1 MSDKFVFEFNFRD
14 SNNSDEL
21 SPLVIMLHGYG
32 SNEDDLFSFANH
44 IPGNYKIISLRAP
57 YSLPFGGYSWY
68 DISSDDLEAMKI
80 KIGVEQAKSS
90 ISKIK
95 DFVKN
100 QLPKKY
106 SFDIE
111 KICLIGFSQGTALS
125 YALSLNNPDLFKN
138 VIALSGMISMQL
150 IDENHKDYSNLNY
163 FCSHGLQD
171 QVIPVNYSRESIE
184 WLKSKNITHIYKEY
198 DMAHSV
204 SQENFFDFLE
214 WMKYNVKY

>member
-57 YSLPFGGYSWY
+57 YSLPYGGYSWY
-68 DISSDDLEAMKI
+68 DISSDDLEAKKI

-111 KICLIGFSQGTALS
+111 KICLIGFSQGSALS

-163 FCSHGLQD
+163 FCSHGIQD
-171 QVIPVNYSRESIE
+171 QVISVNYSRESIE
-184 WLKSKNITHIYKEY
+184 WLKSKNITHVYKEY
-198 DMAHSV
+198 DMTHSV

-214 WMKYNVKY
+214 WMKLNLK

>member
-1 MSDKFVFEFNFRD
+1 MSDKFHFEFNFRD

-100 QLPKKY
+100 QLSQKY

-138 VIALSGMISMQL
+138 VIALSGMISIKL
-150 IDENHKDYSNLNY
+150 IDTNDKDYSNLNY

-204 SQENFFDFLE
+204 SQENFFDLLE
-214 WMKYNVKY
+214 WMKFNIK

>member
-32 SNEDDLFSFANH
+32 SNEDDLFSFANY
-44 IPGNYKIISLRAP
+44 IPENYKIISLRAP
-57 YSLPFGGYSWY
+57 YSLPYGGYSWY
-68 DISSDDLEAMKI
+68 DINFDETMNI
-80 KIGVEQAKSS
+80 KIDVEQAKSS

-100 QLPKKY
+100 QLPQKY
-106 SFDIE
+106 SFDKE
-111 KICLIGFSQGTALS
+111 KICLIGFSQGTAVS

-138 VIALSGMISMQL
+138 VVALSGMISMKL
-150 IDENHKDYSNLNY
+150 IDQNDKDYSNLNY

-171 QVIPVNYSRESIE
+171 QVIPINYSRESIE
-184 WLKSKNITHIYKEY
+184 WLKSKNISHVYKEY
-198 DMAHSV
+198 EMAHNV

-214 WMKYNVKY
+214 WMKFNVK

>member
-1 MSDKFVFEFNFRD
+1 MSDKFHFEFNFRD

-68 DISSDDLEAMKI
+68 DINSDDLEAMKI

-100 QLPKKY
+100 QLPQKY
-106 SFDIE
+106 SFDKE
-111 KICLIGFSQGTALS
+111 KIEPAIKNATTNKVKETCLEKQF
-125 YALSLNNPDLFKN
+125 
-138 VIALSGMISMQL
+138 
-150 IDENHKDYSNLNY
+150 
-163 FCSHGLQD
+163 D
-171 QVIPVNYSRESIE
+171 QI
-184 WLKSKNITHIYKEY
+184 
-198 DMAHSV
+198 
-204 SQENFFDFLE
+204 
-214 WMKYNVKY
+214 

>member
-1 MSDKFVFEFNFRD
+1 
-14 SNNSDEL
+14 
-21 SPLVIMLHGYG
+21 
-32 SNEDDLFSFANH
+32 
-44 IPGNYKIISLRAP
+44 
-57 YSLPFGGYSWY
+57 
-68 DISSDDLEAMKI
+68 MKI
-80 KIGVEQAKSS
+80 KIGIEQAKSS

-100 QLPKKY
+100 QLPQKY
-106 SFDIE
+106 SFDKE

-150 IDENHKDYSNLNY
+150 IDKNDKDYSNLNY

-184 WLKSKNITHIYKEY
+184 WLKSKNITHIYIEY

-204 SQENFFDFLE
+204 SQDNFFDFLE
-214 WMKYNVKY
+214 WLKFNVK

>member
-32 SNEDDLFSFANH
+32 SNEDDLFSFADH
-44 IPGNYKIISLRAP
+44 IPVNYKIISLRAP
-57 YSLPFGGYSWY
+57 YSLPYGGYSWY
-68 DISSDDLEAMKI
+68 DINSDDLEAMNI
-80 KIGVEQAKSS
+80 KIGIEQAKAS

-100 QLPKKY
+100 QLPQKY
-106 SFDIE
+106 SFDTE

-150 IDENHKDYSNLNY
+150 IDVNHKDYSSLNY
-163 FCSHGLQD
+163 FCSHGIQD

-184 WLKSKNITHIYKEY
+184 WLKSKNITHVYKEY
-198 DMAHSV
+198 DMTHSV
-204 SQENFFDFLE
+204 SQENFFDFLK
-214 WMKYNVKY
+214 WMKFNLK

>member
-32 SNEDDLFSFANH
+32 SNEDDLFSFASH
-44 IPGNYKIISLRAP
+44 IPENYKIISLRAP

-68 DISSDDLEAMKI
+68 DISSDDLEAKKI

-138 VIALSGMISMQL
+138 VIALSGMISIKL
-150 IDENHKDYSNLNY
+150 IDTNDKDYSNLNY
-163 FCSHGLQD
+163 FCSHGVQD

>member
-1 MSDKFVFEFNFRD
+1 MNDKFVFEFNFRD

-57 YSLPFGGYSWY
+57 YSLPYGGYSWY
-68 DISSDDLEAMKI
+68 DISSDDLEAKKI

-111 KICLIGFSQGTALS
+111 KICLIGFSQGSALS

-163 FCSHGLQD
+163 FCSHGIQD

-184 WLKSKNITHIYKEY
+184 WLKSRNITHVYKEY
-198 DMAHSV
+198 DMTHSV

-214 WMKYNVKY
+214 WMKFNLK

>member
-57 YSLPFGGYSWY
+57 YSLPYGGYSWY
-68 DISSDDLEAMKI
+68 DISSDDLEAKKI

-111 KICLIGFSQGTALS
+111 KICLIGFSQGSALS

-163 FCSHGLQD
+163 FCSHGIQD

-184 WLKSKNITHIYKEY
+184 WLKSRNITHVYKEY
-198 DMAHSV
+198 DMTHSV

-214 WMKYNVKY
+214 WMKFNLK

>member
-1 MSDKFVFEFNFRD
+1 MSDKFHFEFNFRD

-57 YSLPFGGYSWY
+57 YSLPYGGYSWY
-68 DISSDDLEAMKI
+68 DISSDDLEAKKI

-111 KICLIGFSQGTALS
+111 KICLIGFSQGSALS

-163 FCSHGLQD
+163 FCSHGIQD
-171 QVIPVNYSRESIE
+171 QVISVNYSRESIE
-184 WLKSKNITHIYKEY
+184 WLKSKNITHVYKEY
-198 DMAHSV
+198 DMTHSV

-214 WMKYNVKY
+214 WMKFNLK